1 MPKIE
6 ILEKDLTTPGV
17 VSESTDIIYI
27 PGFVDTAQEEL
38 YRKDVELNEDGT
50 PKVGTDG
57 KPMYKKTYIGLN
69 YHEPKLFNSVAEF
82 VSLCGK
88 QPATFTTDQKY
99 SDLSVVSKDGTV
111 SCPFTSDSRDVSD
124 IMFVSGEADPAYVM
138 AKELL
143 ASGIS
148 VMYERMNP
156 NVDGDVA
163 VYIPSPSAT
172 KDDEVYYINSDGEYV
187 QYADFEKAGQPAG
200 SATRFVVGPTK
211 RGKDSNI
218 YCTLVNGEYVP
229 VPDDWSDFDNL
240 YKLLV
245 ADTIEVWNEETCVN
259 YAYVDNSGESPRY
272 FKYNMPG
279 IVPSNAYVVMDKN
292 DTVSIQTAYRE
303 LQSVFDTSNLEGIVD
318 KGNYSIKYVTS
329 GGYPT
334 YEYDNGS
341 LVVKML
347 NFAETRGDCMALIDH
362 TDYLDRE
369 LNPAKVGS
377 LYKSVNDSRGL
388 FTDSGEY
395 GAMFTPWATYNRITS
410 DYKQVAYTKYGG
422 TSMEKVEQ
430 RDELILSNTQ
440 LRAPGSFA
448 YLMSLADSIKTNANW
463 LAVAGVTRGKVRNLS
478 ADGMTTVIPNSVA
491 DAMQPRNNA
500 VTVNAITNI
509 APYGYTIWGNR
520 TLKPVEE
527 NLVATNFLNI
537 RNLISD
543 IKKTCY
549 RVARKTTFEQ
559 NTDIL
564 WINFSSEIGKLL
576 DRMKT
581 GFGISGYKIVKDVE
595 HEKAAEKATLCA
607 KIIIYPTYAVED
619 FYITVVLKDDE
630 VVVQ

>member
-17 VSESTDIIYI
+17 VSESTDIVYI
-27 PGFVDTAQEEL
+27 PGFVDTTQES
-38 YRKDVELNEDGT
+38 LNPSG
-50 PKVGTDG
+50 KYVG
-57 KPMYKKTYIGLN
+57 IGMN
-69 YHEPKLFNSVAEF
+69 EPTLFNSVSDF

-88 QPATFTTDQKY
+88 KPATFPEDQMY
-99 SDLSVVSKDGTV
+99 PELFDAESH
-111 SCPFTSDSRDVSD
+111 DVSD
-124 IMFVSGEADPAYVM
+124 IMFEKDQADPAYVM

-148 VMYERMNP
+148 VVYER
-156 NVDGDVA
+156 
-163 VYIPSPSAT
+163 
-172 KDDEVYYINSDGEYV
+172 INSNPAKKMRYIAKKEATATDSLSYQYTLSTGETLYVKYTSHEMSGKPTNGNVKKINKVTITKFDDGTTYYTMV
-187 QYADFEKAGQPAG
+187 GDTEKAEEM
-200 SATRFVVGPTK
+200 VGK
-211 RGKDSNI
+211 Q
-218 YCTLVNGEYVP
+218 LGE
-229 VPDDWSDFDNL
+229 
-240 YKLLV
+240 LLV
-245 ADTIEVWNEETCVN
+245 ATKYENKKQYYTLSDIAGPSEVATWDATTCVDF
-259 YAYVDNSGESPRY
+259 AAVVSSGTEGGGDR
-272 FKYNMPG
+272 FIRYNMPS
-279 IVPSNAYVVMDKN
+279 IVQTNAYVEESYD
-292 DTVSIQTAYRE
+292 DTISISSMYAG
-303 LQSVFDTSNLEGIVD
+303 LSSVFDTSNLEGIVD

-334 YEYDNGS
+334 YEYDSGS

-347 NFAETRGDCMALIDH
+347 NFAETRGDCVALIDH

-369 LNPAKVGS
+369 LNPTKDGS
-377 LYKSVNDSRGL
+377 LFNSVNDSRGL
-388 FTDSGEY
+388 FADSGEY
-395 GAMFTPWATYNRITS
+395 GAMFTPWSTYNRITS
-410 DYKQVAYTKYGG
+410 DYGVETYKKYEG
-422 TSMEKVEQ
+422 TSLEKEES
-430 RDELILSNTQ
+430 RDVALTSTTQ

-463 LAVAGVTRGKVRNLS
+463 MAVAGVTRGKVRNLAS
-478 ADGMTTVIPNSVA
+478 DGMTTVIPNGVA
-491 DAMQPRNNA
+491 DAMQPRKNA
-500 VTVNAITNI
+500 VTINAITNI
-509 APYGYTIWGNR
+509 SPYGYTIWGNR

-527 NLVATNFLNI
+527 NLVATNFLNT

-581 GFGISGYKIVKDVE
+581 GFGISGYKIVKDTE

-619 FYITVVLKDDE
+619 FYITVVLKDNE
-630 VVVQ
+630 AVVQ

>member
-17 VSESTDIIYI
+17 VSDSTDVVYV
-27 PGFVDTAQEEL
+27 PGFVDTTQSSL
-38 YRKDVELNEDGT
+38 YNSSGEF
-50 PKVGTDG
+50 
-57 KPMYKKTYIGLN
+57 IGLRKN
-69 YHEPKLFNSVAEF
+69 EPRLFTSVAEF
-82 VSLCGK
+82 ISLCGK
-88 QPATFTTDQKY
+88 KPATFPEDQKY
-99 SDLSVVSKDGTV
+99 PVGTTE
-111 SCPFTSDSRDVSD
+111 SLFAEDSYDVSD
-124 IMFVSGEADPAYVM
+124 VMFVKGQPDTGYIM

-148 VMYERMNP
+148 VVFER
-156 NVDGDVA
+156 
-163 VYIPSPSAT
+163 
-172 KDDEVYYINSDGEYV
+172 INSDPEVKVRYV
-187 QYADFEKAGQPAG
+187 PKTDAL
-200 SATRFVVGPTK
+200 S
-211 RGKDSNI
+211 KDSPSYLYTLSSGEEI
-218 YCTLVNGEYVP
+218 YVKYTGQEMSGKPVNGKVKKINKVSVTKFADGTTYYTMVGDTECALDMV
-229 VPDDWSDFDNL
+229 DKQLGEF
-240 YKLLV
+240 LV
-245 ADTIEVWNEETCVN
+245 APKYESGKQYYTFSDVTDTSELEIWDSDTCVN
-259 YAYVDNSGESPRY
+259 FVAVVDDSEGAGYR
-272 FKYNMPG
+272 FIRYNMPG
-279 IVPSNAYVVMDKN
+279 IIPSNAYVEEQYDETISVESMYEGL
-292 DTVSIQTAYRE
+292 SA
-303 LQSVFDTSNLEGIVD
+303 VFDTSNIEGIVD
-318 KGNYSIKYVTS
+318 KGNYSVKYITS

-334 YEYDNGS
+334 YEYDGGS

-347 NFAETRGDCMALIDH
+347 NFAETRGDCVALIDH

-369 LNPAKVGS
+369 LNPTKDGS
-377 LYKSVNDSRGL
+377 LFKSVNDSRGL
-388 FTDSGEY
+388 FADSGEY
-395 GAMFTPWATYNRITS
+395 GAMFTPWSTYNRITS
-410 DYKQVAYTKYGG
+410 DYEVATYKKYEG
-422 TSMEKVEQ
+422 TSMEKEEI
-430 RDELILSNTQ
+430 RDVALTSTTQ

-463 LAVAGVTRGKVRNLS
+463 MAVAGVTRGKVRNLAS
-478 ADGMTTVIPNSVA
+478 DGMTTVIPNGVA
-491 DAMQPRNNA
+491 DAMQPRKNA
-500 VTVNAITNI
+500 VTINAITNI
-509 APYGYTIWGNR
+509 SPYGYTIWGNR
-520 TLKPVEE
+520 TLKPVEK

-581 GFGISGYKIVKDVE
+581 GFGISGYKIVKDTE

>member
-17 VSESTDIIYI
+17 VSDSTDVVYV
-27 PGFVDTAQEEL
+27 PGFVDTTQSSLSNSSGEF
-38 YRKDVELNEDGT
+38 
-50 PKVGTDG
+50 
-57 KPMYKKTYIGLN
+57 IGLRKN
-69 YHEPKLFNSVAEF
+69 EPRLFTSVTEF
-82 VSLCGK
+82 ISLCGK
-88 QPATFTTDQKY
+88 KPATFPEDQEYPVGTTE
-99 SDLSVVSKDGTV
+99 SL
-111 SCPFTSDSRDVSD
+111 FTEGSYDVSD
-124 IMFVSGEADPAYVM
+124 VMFVKGQPDPGYIM

-148 VMYERMNP
+148 VVFER
-156 NVDGDVA
+156 
-163 VYIPSPSAT
+163 
-172 KDDEVYYINSDGEYV
+172 INSDPEVKVRYVPKTDALSKDNPSYLYTLSSGEEIYV
-187 QYADFEKAGQPAG
+187 KYTGQEM
-200 SATRFVVGPTK
+200 S
-211 RGKDSNI
+211 GKP
-218 YCTLVNGEYVP
+218 VNGKVKKINKVSVTKFAEGTTYYTMVGDTEGALDM
-229 VPDDWSDFDNL
+229 VDKQLGEF
-240 YKLLV
+240 LV
-245 ADTIEVWNEETCVN
+245 APKYESGKQYYTFSDVTDPSELEIWDSDTCVN
-259 YAYVDNSGESPRY
+259 FVAVVDDSEGAGYR
-272 FKYNMPG
+272 FIRYNMPG
-279 IVPSNAYVVMDKN
+279 IIPSNAYVEEQYDETISVESMYEGL
-292 DTVSIQTAYRE
+292 SA
-303 LQSVFDTSNLEGIVD
+303 VFDTSNIEGIVD
-318 KGNYSIKYVTS
+318 KGNYSVKYITS

-334 YEYDNGS
+334 YEYDGGS

-347 NFAETRGDCMALIDH
+347 NFAETRGDCVALIDH

-369 LNPAKVGS
+369 LNPTKDGS
-377 LYKSVNDSRGL
+377 LFKSVNDSRGL
-388 FTDSGEY
+388 FADSGEY
-395 GAMFTPWATYNRITS
+395 GAMFTPWSTYNRITS
-410 DYKQVAYTKYGG
+410 DYEVETYKKYEG
-422 TSMEKVEQ
+422 TSMEKEES
-430 RDELILSNTQ
+430 RDVALASTTQ

-463 LAVAGVTRGKVRNLS
+463 MAVAGVTRGKVRNLAS
-478 ADGMTTVIPNSVA
+478 DGMTTVIPNGVA
-491 DAMQPRNNA
+491 DAMQPRKNA
-500 VTVNAITNI
+500 VTINAITNI
-509 APYGYTIWGNR
+509 SPYGYTIWGNR

-581 GFGISGYKIVKDVE
+581 GFGISGYKIVKDTE
-595 HEKAAEKATLCA
+595 HEKAAERATLCA